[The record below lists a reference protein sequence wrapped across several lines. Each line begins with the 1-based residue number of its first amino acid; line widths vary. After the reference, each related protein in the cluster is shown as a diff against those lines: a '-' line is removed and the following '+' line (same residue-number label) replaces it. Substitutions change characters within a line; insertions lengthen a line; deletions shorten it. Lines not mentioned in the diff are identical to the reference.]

1 MVKKFIPD
9 SKFSAW
15 TKNNLREIQH
25 TKGRFIAILVIIM
38 LGVGFFSVLLF
49 ETAFGTKT
57 MIKGANDYINDDSNM
72 YDYRFITTIGF
83 AEDDV
88 NYYKALDGVTM
99 AEGSYSIDFFADT
112 EYESALSGTSDDE
125 RILKAYSI
133 TAKTSSVFPAPHTA

>member
-38 LGVGFFSVLLF
+38 LGVGFFSGLL
-49 ETAFGTKT
+49 ALKPA

-83 AEDDV
+83 TEDDV
-88 NYYKALDGVTM
+88 NYYKTLDGVTM

-112 EYESALSGTSDDE
+112 EYESA
-125 RILKAYSI
+125 
-133 TAKTSSVFPAPHTA
+133 